1 MDYKRLKEAESR
13 FLNQYPGGFE
23 NPHMVTVAKRH
34 RVTQLSEYTRETF
47 KPRNF
52 RDTDAILE
60 SMIKIVSRSSMVSV
74 FEKPQFKAFIENLTP
89 KEKNRFTGALKKR
102 LHGDKETGFN
112 ELLEILLSARLAK
125 WTIISV
131 WPAYFNLLD
140 DAFIKPT
147 TTKNVIAQFGLTEL
161 TYRPLPSWNFYRDYL
176 TALTS
181 MRECVDITL
190 APSNPA
196 FTGFLMMAMNPDYA

>member
-13 FLNQYPGGFE
+13 FLNLYPGGFE
-23 NPHMVTVAKRH
+23 NPLMVTIAKRH
-34 RVTQLSEYTRETF
+34 RVTQLSEYTREAF

-52 RDTDAILE
+52 RDTEAILE

-74 FEKPQFKAFIENLTP
+74 FEKPTFKAFIENLTP
-89 KEKNRFTGALKKR
+89 KEKNKFTGALKKR

-125 WTIISV
+125 WSIISV
-131 WPAYFNLLD
+131 WPAYFNLLG

-147 TTKNVIAQFGLTEL
+147 TTKNIISQFGLSEL
-161 TYRPLPSWNFYRDYL
+161 TYQPLPTWDFYRDYL
-176 TALTS
+176 RALTA
-181 MRECVDITL
+181 MRESVDITL